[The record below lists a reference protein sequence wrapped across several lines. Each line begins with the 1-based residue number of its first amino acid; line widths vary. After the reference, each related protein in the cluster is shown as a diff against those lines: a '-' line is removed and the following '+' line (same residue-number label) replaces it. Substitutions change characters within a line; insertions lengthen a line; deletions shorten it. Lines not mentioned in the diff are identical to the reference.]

1 MQPIRMQ
8 GQLTTW
14 KDDRGFG
21 FIKPDDGG
29 KDVFLHISALRKA
42 NQRPQI
48 GDTIVYES
56 MLEPS
61 GKVRAVNA
69 SIRGVPSRTIT
80 TTQKPQSRHQKKPYR
95 NSLGDI
101 VFGLGIFVAIAF
113 GIQELITGN
122 RASSSSN
129 LHEQFDAPQKGSIP
143 PPGCN
148 VKGNISVT
156 SDRKLYHLP
165 GMEDYATTIIDTS
178 RGEKWFCS
186 EAEAINNGWQ
196 KAPN

>member
-80 TTQKPQSRHQKKPYR
+80 ATQKPQSRHQKKPYR

-101 VFGLGIFVAIAF
+101 VFGFPGTRYRVSCLSFQGPDVKQRYPVPSHAKLPSNGA
-113 GIQELITGN
+113 T
-122 RASSSSN
+122 SS
-129 LHEQFDAPQKGSIP
+129 QVQGGGGSCP
-143 PPGCN
+143 
-148 VKGNISVT
+148 
-156 SDRKLYHLP
+156 
-165 GMEDYATTIIDTS
+165 
-178 RGEKWFCS
+178 
-186 EAEAINNGWQ
+186 
-196 KAPN
+196 